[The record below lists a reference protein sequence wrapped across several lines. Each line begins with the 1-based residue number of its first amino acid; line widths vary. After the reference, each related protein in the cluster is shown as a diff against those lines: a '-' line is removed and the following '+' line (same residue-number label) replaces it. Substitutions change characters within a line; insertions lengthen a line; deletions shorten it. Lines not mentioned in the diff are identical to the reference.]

1 MKNGTSKWHPEK
13 KQVLEAA
20 RLMAEK
26 GLVVGTSGNVS
37 MRIESDD
44 GRELMAITPNA
55 LYYDRMEVDDIVV
68 ADFEGENVEG
78 ELRLSIEKMLH
89 IGIYKARKKVNAVIH
104 SHPIFG
110 NIVSVAGLEI
120 PEILDDQVTYLGGEI
135 KLAKYAI
142 PGTADLVESALE
154 ALGPR
159 NGALLANHGAVSIGR
174 DMKEAFVACELLE
187 RTSQIY
193 VFSMLLVKVVPLPE
207 QAQAVEKAYFNYLH
221 GEETQA

>member
-1 MKNGTSKWHPEK
+1 MKSGTSKWNSEK

-26 GLVVGTSGNVS
+26 GLVVGTSGNAS
-37 MRIESDD
+37 MRLQEDG
-44 GRELMAITPNA
+44 GRELIAITPNA
-55 LYYDRMEVDDIVV
+55 RYYDLMDVDDIVV

-78 ELRLSIEKMLH
+78 ELRLSIEKLLH

-104 SHPIFG
+104 SHPTFG

-142 PGTADLVESALE
+142 PGTPDLVDSALE

-159 NGALLANHGAVSIGR
+159 NGALLANHGAISVGR
-174 DMKEAFVACELLE
+174 DMKEAFTACELLE
-187 RTSQIY
+187 KTAQIY
-193 VFSMLLVKVVPLPE
+193 VFAMLLGKIVPLPE
-207 QAQAVEKAYFNYLH
+207 QAQAVEKAYFNHLH
-221 GEETQA
+221 GEES